1 MVKHPE
7 EHKKEIR
14 LRGVQGIVLVLGGL
28 NWHLVC
34 WNEGTSRENNNDKA
48 PSIAQRRYM
57 KGWYRPCVGWLE
69 LVLGVL
75 LALDVLGW
83 RTSKE
88 RNNAEKVCALQVNW
102 YR

>member
-1 MVKHPE
+1 
-7 EHKKEIR
+7 
-14 LRGVQGIVLVLGGL
+14 
-28 NWHLVC
+28 
-34 WNEGTSRENNNDKA
+34 
-48 PSIAQRRYM
+48 M

-88 RNNAEKVCALQVNW
+88 ENNARKGTCSTGKLVPICYWQWNIYVMKNCISEFYISMLVCMHMSDFKC
-102 YR
+102 RIMT

>member
-1 MVKHPE
+1 MVKHP
-7 EHKKEIR
+7 KGDTAK
-14 LRGVQGIVLVLGGL
+14 RGTG
-28 NWHLVC
+28 
-34 WNEGTSRENNNDKA
+34 
-48 PSIAQRRYM
+48 
-57 KGWYRPCVGWLE
+57 YRPCVGWLE

-88 RNNAEKVCALQVNW
+88 ENNAKERYVQ